1 MSARTAVAGYYR
13 HLAPR
18 ESKRDDADIRDA
30 IHRVALSD
38 RFYGY
43 RKANA

>member
-1 MSARTAVAGYYR
+1 M
-13 HLAPR
+13 
-18 ESKRDDADIRDA
+18 RDA

-43 RKANA
+43 RRITEQLRREGLIVNA